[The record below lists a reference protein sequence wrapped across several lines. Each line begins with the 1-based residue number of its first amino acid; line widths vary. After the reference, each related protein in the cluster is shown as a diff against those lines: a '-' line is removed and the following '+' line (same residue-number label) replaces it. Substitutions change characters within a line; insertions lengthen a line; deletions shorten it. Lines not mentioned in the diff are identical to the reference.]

1 MIAKFLALVFFATQA
16 AAPPAPQ
23 DAPAAD
29 ALSPLPA
36 DQQGAIRCSAAF
48 ALVAERQRQGDEAAL
63 VYPPVGERGGEFFVR
78 TGARLMDETGM
89 TRDAVEA
96 RLRTQ
101 AGVILA
107 EGSLDEIMPACL
119 MLLDAAGL

>member
-16 AAPPAPQ
+16 SAQSAPQ
-23 DAPAAD
+23 NAPAAD
-29 ALSPLPA
+29 AVSPLPA

-48 ALVAERQRQGDEAAL
+48 ALVAERQRQGDEVAL
-63 VYPPVGERGGEFFVR
+63 RYPLVGERGREFFVR
-78 TGARLMDETGM
+78 TGAQLMDEAGM
-89 TRDAVEA
+89 TREAVEA

-101 AGVILA
+101 AGAILE

-119 MLLDAAGL
+119 MLLDASGL

>member
-36 DQQGAIRCSAAF
+36 AQQGAIRCSAAF

-63 VYPPVGERGGEFFVR
+63 VYPPVGERGREFFVR

-119 MLLDAAGL
+119 MLLDASGL

>member
-1 MIAKFLALVFFATQA
+1 MHLHFL
-16 AAPPAPQ
+16 
-23 DAPAAD
+23 D
-29 ALSPLPA
+29 LPEET
-36 DQQGAIRCSAAF
+36 
-48 ALVAERQRQGDEAAL
+48 LVAERQRQGDEAAL
-63 VYPPVGERGGEFFVR
+63 VYPPVGERGREFFVR

-119 MLLDAAGL
+119 MLLDASGL